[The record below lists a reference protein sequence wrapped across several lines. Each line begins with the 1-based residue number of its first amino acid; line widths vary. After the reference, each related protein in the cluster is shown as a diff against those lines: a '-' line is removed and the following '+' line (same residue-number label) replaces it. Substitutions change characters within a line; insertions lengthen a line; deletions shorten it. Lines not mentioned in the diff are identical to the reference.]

1 MLPFAGRIAQYVPDS
16 PRLPNELD
24 DMERTRQP
32 VRFGSEVRDHSTTCN
47 HETCMHFKM
56 LAQVKQNT
64 HVQKTDTSMPQGLS
78 HTFTEQKHSLFC
90 PDNIY
95 EAVLKYLRPSH
106 GCA

>member
-1 MLPFAGRIAQYVPDS
+1 VPDS

-24 DMERTRQP
+24 GIERTRQA
-32 VRFGSEVRDHSTTCN
+32 VRFGSEVRDD

-64 HVQKTDTSMPQGLS
+64 HVQKTDTSMSQGLS
-78 HTFTEQKHSLFC
+78 HTFTGQKQSLFC
-90 PDNIY
+90 PDNIH
-95 EAVLKYLRPSH
+95 EVVLLLKYLRPSH